1 MIELVDETI
10 AAPGSSLKLGYCV
23 ASKHY
28 RVRNRARDRFRELF
42 RVAFPL
48 AVSVPQSALSPEQ
61 TMPAVL
67 SGFV

>member
-1 MIELVDETI
+1 MKR
-10 AAPGSSLKLGYCV
+10 SLHRALLLRSGYCV
-23 ASKHY
+23 TWKYY
-28 RVRNRARDRFRELF
+28 RFGKRARDHFRGLF

-48 AVSVPQSALSPEQ
+48 AVSVPQSALSREQ